1 MKISN
6 GSYKVWENGD
16 RLYRILKVF
25 VYFGILFYIFCID
38 MFDNEI
44 RNFLIGLFEVEFV
57 LNVIGLCFFCGVSL
71 V

>member
-6 GSYKVWENGD
+6 GSYKVRENGD

-38 MFDNEI
+38 MFDNE
-44 RNFLIGLFEVEFV
+44 NKK
-57 LNVIGLCFFCGVSL
+57 FFNRFI
-71 V
+71 